1 MSSENRQVALVTGA
15 AQRLGACMVR
25 TLHAKG
31 YDVIVHYHG
40 SRPEALALAAELNE
54 LRPGSATTLCCDF
67 SVGNPAK
74 SLIKSAEKVWSRLDL
89 LVNNA
94 SIFDETPVNTIE
106 ISTWDR
112 IQMINLRTPYFLSI
126 AAAPMLGKT
135 GGCVVNIADIHADRP
150 RSGYSAYCASKAGL
164 VAVTRSLA
172 VELAPAVRVNC
183 VSPGAILW
191 APNESETVRKET
203 IERTP
208 LKRHGRPEDIA
219 QAVCF
224 LAESN
229 FITGHT
235 INVDGGRVVRN

>member
-1 MSSENRQVALVTGA
+1 MLSENRQVALVTGA

-40 SRPEALALAAELNE
+40 SRPEALALTAELNE

-74 SLIKSAEKVWSRLDL
+74 SLIKSAGKVWSRLDL

-106 ISTWDR
+106 VSTWDR

-135 GGCVVNIADIHADRP
+135 
-150 RSGYSAYCASKAGL
+150 GL

-191 APNESETVRKET
+191 APNESETARKET
-203 IERTP
+203 IEKTP